1 MSTRLASEDTAIRGF
16 SVHKRQSTDRVS
28 LNILPKRKTRINY
41 CAKANK
47 FHSHHPGVLFSCCVK
62 GLLNFGK
69 SISMAASALA
79 FLSKIPLFFTAFHFM
94 KCESCHL
101 ASGKPLPHFCH
112 QFLLVFSLTDPL
124 SVETFSIRIC
134 NLHYSEVNGN
144 APDEKIQGLEENTR
158 DGRRR
163 AVWGGSETNAYE
175 RGGQQESGGDQ
186 YGEVCSAEEE
196 QKRQKR

>member
-1 MSTRLASEDTAIRGF
+1 M
-16 SVHKRQSTDRVS
+16 HKHQSTDRVS
-28 LNILPKRKTRINY
+28 PNILPKRKTRINY

-47 FHSHHPGVLFSCCVK
+47 FHSHHPDVLFSCCVK

-79 FLSKIPLFFTAFHFM
+79 FLSKIPLFFTAFHVM

-124 SVETFSIRIC
+124 SVETFSVRIC

-158 DGRRR
+158 GGGRCGEGPKRMRTREVDNKRVTGINMEKCAAQRKSRRGRRD
-163 AVWGGSETNAYE
+163 E
-175 RGGQQESGGDQ
+175 RLSTDLFPN
-186 YGEVCSAEEE
+186 
-196 QKRQKR
+196 